1 MYGLDAQLRPEMGW
15 WLLLP
20 LFAAVILG
28 TIGNAYG
35 ALVGALVIGI
45 VVAGLDGLPQPRLR
59 PGVAFVIL
67 ILVLLFRPQ
76 GIFGKP
82 GGA

>member
-1 MYGLDAQLRPEMGW
+1 MGW
-15 WLLLP
+15 WLVLP
-20 LFAAVILG
+20 LFASVILG
-28 TIGNAYG
+28 TIGHAYG

-45 VVAGLDGLPQPRLR
+45 VWQTSTAFLNPAYG
-59 PGVAFVIL
+59 PGVAFVVL

-82 GGA
+82 GGT